1 MQSIGLDLG
10 SKESQICV
18 SVRGTVL
25 SERAIATRVLKD
37 WLAGQPPSRVIMES
51 CAESRTVASWARA
64 AGHETYV
71 IPATIARQV
80 GVGARGL
87 KNDERDARALAH
99 YGCAIDQP
107 ATSHLKSAE
116 AYELHNLLGTRR
128 MLVQQ
133 RADLVRRVKSAMR
146 ERVMPRV
153 ARFHESPEFTQKLR
167 DVFVEHPD
175 GLPLGLAMELEQ
187 IGLLSKQI
195 EVLNEELE
203 RIAQQRP
210 EVVLLMT
217 APGVGPVVALT
228 FASLI
233 DDPKRFANGRA
244 LGNYLGLT
252 PGEATTGF
260 KERKTSVTKAGSSTM
275 RALLVQAAWGVWRTK
290 AKTPLGE
297 WVHRLAERRGKKVAI
312 VALARR
318 LATILWAM
326 WRDQKSFDASKTG
339 SMEHAQST
347 AIETPLP
354 VVAPT
359 PAKPKKPTKTTSTKR
374 ATNTSSSKTRAT
386 NTSSSKTRA
395 TKTSSSKKRAT
406 KTTVVVPKRS
416 SSPTSSAPSSTS
428 TTLRSSTAKATLVEA
443 TDANT

>member
-18 SVRGTVL
+18 SVRGTVR
-25 SERAIATRVLKD
+25 SERAIATRSLKD

-71 IPATIARQV
+71 VPATIARQV

-99 YGCAIDQP
+99 YGCAIEQP
-107 ATSHLKSAE
+107 ATSHLKSSE

-133 RADLVRRVKSAMR
+133 RADLVRRVKSALR

-167 DVFVEHPD
+167 DLFAEHPD
-175 GLPLGLAMELEQ
+175 GLPLGLAIELEQ

-195 EVLNEELE
+195 EALNEELE
-203 RIAQQRP
+203 RIAHQRP

-233 DDPKRFANGRA
+233 DDPKRFANARA

-339 SMEHAQST
+339 SMERAQS
-347 AIETPLP
+347 AALETPLP
-354 VVAPT
+354 IVAPT
-359 PAKPKKPTKTTSTKR
+359 PAKPKPRTKAISTKR
-374 ATNTSSSKTRAT
+374 ATNTS
-386 NTSSSKTRA
+386 
-395 TKTSSSKKRAT
+395 KKRAT
-406 KTTVVVPKRS
+406 KMTVVLPRKRS
-416 SSPTSSAPSSTS
+416 SSRTSTPSSTS
-428 TTLRSSTAKATLVEA
+428 TSTSTTLGSSTAKATLVEA

>member
-18 SVRGTVL
+18 SVRGTVR
-25 SERAIATRVLKD
+25 SERAIATRSLKD

-71 IPATIARQV
+71 VPATIARQV

-99 YGCAIDQP
+99 YGCAIEQP
-107 ATSHLKSAE
+107 ATSHLKSSE

-133 RADLVRRVKSAMR
+133 RADLVRRVKSALR

-167 DVFVEHPD
+167 DLFAEHPD
-175 GLPLGLAMELEQ
+175 GLPLGLAIELEQ

-203 RIAQQRP
+203 RIAHQRP

-233 DDPKRFANGRA
+233 DDPKRFANARA

-339 SMEHAQST
+339 SMERAQS
-347 AIETPLP
+347 AALETPLP
-354 VVAPT
+354 IVAPT
-359 PAKPKKPTKTTSTKR
+359 PAKPKPRTKTISTKR
-374 ATNTSSSKTRAT
+374 ATNTS
-386 NTSSSKTRA
+386 
-395 TKTSSSKKRAT
+395 KKRAT
-406 KTTVVVPKRS
+406 KMTVVLPRKRS
-416 SSPTSSAPSSTS
+416 SSRTSTPSSTS
-428 TTLRSSTAKATLVEA
+428 TSTNTTLGSSTAKATLVEA

>member
-25 SERAIATRVLKD
+25 SERAIATRMLKD

-80 GVGARGL
+80 GIGARGL

-339 SMEHAQST
+339 SMEHAQSA
-347 AIETPLP
+347 AIETLLP

-359 PAKPKKPTKTTSTKR
+359 PAKPRTKTISTKR
-374 ATNTSSSKTRAT
+374 ATNTSSSKKRAT
-386 NTSSSKTRA
+386 N
-395 TKTSSSKKRAT
+395 TSSSKKRAT
-406 KTTVVVPKRS
+406 KTTVVLPRKRS
-416 SSPTSSAPSSTS
+416 SSRTSNAPSSTS
-428 TTLRSSTAKATLVEA
+428 TTLGSSTAKATLMEA

>member
-18 SVRGTVL
+18 SVRGTVR
-25 SERAIATRVLKD
+25 SERAIATRSLKD

-71 IPATIARQV
+71 VPATIARQV

-99 YGCAIDQP
+99 YGCAIEQP
-107 ATSHLKSAE
+107 ATSHLKSSE

-133 RADLVRRVKSAMR
+133 RADLVRRVKSALR

-167 DVFVEHPD
+167 DLFAEHPD
-175 GLPLGLAMELEQ
+175 GLPLGLAIELEQ

-203 RIAQQRP
+203 RIAHQRP

-233 DDPKRFANGRA
+233 DDPKRFANARA

-339 SMEHAQST
+339 SMERAQS
-347 AIETPLP
+347 AALETPLP
-354 VVAPT
+354 IVAPM
-359 PAKPKKPTKTTSTKR
+359 PAKPKPRTKTISTKR
-374 ATNTSSSKTRAT
+374 ATNTS
-386 NTSSSKTRA
+386 
-395 TKTSSSKKRAT
+395 KKRAT
-406 KTTVVVPKRS
+406 KMTVVLPRKRS
-416 SSPTSSAPSSTS
+416 SSRTSTPSSTS
-428 TTLRSSTAKATLVEA
+428 TSTSTNTTLGSSTAKATLVEA

>member
-25 SERAIATRVLKD
+25 SERAIATRSLKD

-71 IPATIARQV
+71 VPATIARQV

-99 YGCAIDQP
+99 YGCAIEQP
-107 ATSHLKSAE
+107 ATSHLKSSE

-133 RADLVRRVKSAMR
+133 RADLVRRVKSALR

-167 DVFVEHPD
+167 DLFAEHPD
-175 GLPLGLAMELEQ
+175 GLPLGLAIELEQ

-203 RIAQQRP
+203 RIAHQRP

-233 DDPKRFANGRA
+233 DDPKRFANARA

-339 SMEHAQST
+339 SMERAQS
-347 AIETPLP
+347 AALETPLP
-354 VVAPT
+354 MVAPT
-359 PAKPKKPTKTTSTKR
+359 PAKPKPRTKTISTKR
-374 ATNTSSSKTRAT
+374 ATNTS
-386 NTSSSKTRA
+386 
-395 TKTSSSKKRAT
+395 KKRAT
-406 KTTVVVPKRS
+406 KMTVVLPRKRS
-416 SSPTSSAPSSTS
+416 SSRTSTPSSTS
-428 TTLRSSTAKATLVEA
+428 TSTNTTLGSSTAKATLVEA